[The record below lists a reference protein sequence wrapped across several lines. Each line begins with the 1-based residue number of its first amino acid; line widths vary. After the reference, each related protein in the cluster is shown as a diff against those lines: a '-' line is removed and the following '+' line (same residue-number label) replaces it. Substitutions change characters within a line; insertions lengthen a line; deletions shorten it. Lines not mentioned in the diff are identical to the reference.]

1 MRLRIGIGALTAC
14 AVLCAASGA
23 TARVHSVEDAKATSE
38 PLKLVKREAKTFR
51 LKNGIE
57 VYFLE
62 DARLPLVTVRAVV
75 RTGAIW
81 EPAEKL
87 GVADLTG
94 RMMRSGGTTAR
105 TSDEVDDELD
115 FLAARLSTI
124 VDADQSNATM
134 NVLVENLDPALA
146 IFSDVLRRPTFET
159 AKIDVQ
165 KNLIKEGIRR
175 QNDNPVQV
183 AIREYSKLVWG
194 EKHPRARQPTEET
207 VDALAREDLIAFHTA
222 FFQPSNVMIG
232 VAGAVSK
239 GEIEKKLNRAFGD
252 WKGHEVAF
260 PEVPAPQPVVARAA
274 VADKAVPQST
284 ILIGQLGPR
293 ENDPHRAAG
302 QVMMDILGSGGF
314 TSYIVDRVR
323 NDEGLAYAA
332 GGFLRF
338 GHMEPG
344 AVLTFALSKTESTC
358 RAADLILE
366 QVERIRTEDVTDDE
380 LNRAREGILNSE
392 AFEYDSSEEI
402 VANVMDLAYY
412 GLPADHAATIVREIG
427 TVTKAQ
433 VREAANAL
441 MDPSKFTI
449 LAVGNVGEIDCEW
462 TRYAERLHVDL
473 QAIRLE

>member
-124 VDADQSNATM
+124 VDADQSNATL

-222 FFQPSNVMIG
+222 FFQP
-232 VAGAVSK
+232 
-239 GEIEKKLNRAFGD
+239 
-252 WKGHEVAF
+252 
-260 PEVPAPQPVVARAA
+260 
-274 VADKAVPQST
+274 
-284 ILIGQLGPR
+284 
-293 ENDPHRAAG
+293 
-302 QVMMDILGSGGF
+302 
-314 TSYIVDRVR
+314 
-323 NDEGLAYAA
+323 
-332 GGFLRF
+332 
-338 GHMEPG
+338 
-344 AVLTFALSKTESTC
+344 
-358 RAADLILE
+358 
-366 QVERIRTEDVTDDE
+366 
-380 LNRAREGILNSE
+380 
-392 AFEYDSSEEI
+392 
-402 VANVMDLAYY
+402 
-412 GLPADHAATIVREIG
+412 
-427 TVTKAQ
+427 
-433 VREAANAL
+433 
-441 MDPSKFTI
+441 
-449 LAVGNVGEIDCEW
+449 
-462 TRYAERLHVDL
+462 
-473 QAIRLE
+473 